1 VTGAVNGNPMI
12 RRIIILAAVL
22 LLLAAF
28 RAYRKKIRSASSDPN
43 VFMPLAAEAAVA
55 YASQHGKTLDYSP
68 ESIKTV
74 ETLLAELHDAHSQG
88 NLPEKT
94 LHIRALEFGGYIGEV
109 LRRKY
114 GGSWATDHSVAG
126 PGAFPIHWK
135 SSDSFPVGWCGKR
148 ILNGDEDNVWVKFQ
162 IVTSDEYQNQA
173 IPTTRND
180 KNPDSSNEQ

>member
-1 VTGAVNGNPMI
+1 MI

-28 RAYRKKIRSASSDPN
+28 RAYRKRIRSAPNDPN

-55 YASQHGKTLDYSP
+55 YASQHGKILDYSP
-68 ESIKTV
+68 ESIKTA
-74 ETLLAELHDAHSQG
+74 ETLLADLHDAHSHG

-109 LRRKY
+109 LRRKC
-114 GGSWATDHSVAG
+114 GGSWSTDHSVAG
-126 PGAFPIHWK
+126 PGSFPLHWK
-135 SSDSFPVGWCGKR
+135 DGESFPVGWCGKR

-162 IVTSDEYQNQA
+162 IVTSDAYQHSETPTTQNDQNQHS
-173 IPTTRND
+173 
-180 KNPDSSNEQ
+180 PDEQ